1 MNILATGPE
10 DIFQSLRA
18 LIPERHSLSLMSP
31 NEITSQL
38 AQQYNLLIDLDL
50 DETPERLSIYS
61 TFLNRPIIVRS
72 VTQSLASMVSASGT
86 EPQCVLIGM
95 NLLTGF
101 ISRPHAEVSLLQE
114 KDADTLDNLMTLL
127 GLPYTR
133 VEDRAGMVSPRI
145 VCMIINEAS
154 FLLQEKGATPSGIDT
169 AMLLGVNYPKGPL
182 AWADEIGLP
191 LVVKTLQAVHA
202 ETGDDRYRVCPLLL
216 RMSQRGEK
224 FFF

>member
-1 MNILATGPE
+1 
-10 DIFQSLRA
+10 
-18 LIPERHSLSLMSP
+18 MSP

>member
-1 MNILATGPE
+1 
-10 DIFQSLRA
+10 
-18 LIPERHSLSLMSP
+18 
-31 NEITSQL
+31 
-38 AQQYNLLIDLDL
+38 
-50 DETPERLSIYS
+50 
-61 TFLNRPIIVRS
+61 
-72 VTQSLASMVSASGT
+72 
-86 EPQCVLIGM
+86 
-95 NLLTGF
+95 
-101 ISRPHAEVSLLQE
+101 
-114 KDADTLDNLMTLL
+114 
-127 GLPYTR
+127 
-133 VEDRAGMVSPRI
+133 
-145 VCMIINEAS
+145 MIINEAS

>member
-1 MNILATGPE
+1 
-10 DIFQSLRA
+10 
-18 LIPERHSLSLMSP
+18 
-31 NEITSQL
+31 
-38 AQQYNLLIDLDL
+38 
-50 DETPERLSIYS
+50 
-61 TFLNRPIIVRS
+61 
-72 VTQSLASMVSASGT
+72 
-86 EPQCVLIGM
+86 M